1 MGSWQE
7 LRKNLLKEYYP
18 SEKEIDR
25 VSQVYSRVSGRI
37 EELSDLDTELVGSSS
52 RNTFVSGLGDID
64 IFLMFPHEVESSK
77 LEEEGVRVGKEV
89 FESFG
94 AEHHVEYSEHPYVQ
108 GRLDGVDVEVVPCHD
123 VEKGRVKSSVDRSP
137 HHARWM
143 RDNLTEQQREDVVLL
158 KQMLDSAGLYG
169 SSLKT
174 RGFSGYLCELLVHHY
189 GGLRSLLQNSRDW
202 SRNMRVDPA
211 EVDTGHEFESG
222 FVVIDPVDPER
233 NVAAV
238 LSEDN
243 LARFML
249 LASDFE
255 TDPSIRFFEEP
266 DRQPDRLAVK
276 KEIERRREVLALEL
290 DVPDKPED
298 VLYPQMRRLQ
308 SKLVSTLEDEDFR
321 VFESGFHLNEKA
333 RLVVE
338 VDPGRTGVENQRGPS
353 VFHDSDHVEAF
364 RNTHD
369 DLYVEDARLMA
380 RRGRELTDVRQV
392 IKEFTESDSNGV
404 PDGLDSR
411 LRRMCFVDPKS
422 GGEDWFKFLE
432 ELFHLEN
439 RWEK

>member
-1 MGSWQE
+1 MD
-7 LRKNLLKEYYP
+7 KYYP

-25 VSQVYSRVSGRI
+25 ISQVYSQISSRVGEVSN
-37 EELSDLDTELVGSSS
+37 LDTELVGSSS

-64 IFLMFPHEVESSK
+64 VFLMFPREVESSE
-77 LEEEGVRVGKEV
+77 LEKRGVAVGEEV

-94 AEHHVEYSEHPYVQ
+94 VEHHVEYSEHPYVQ
-108 GRLDGVDVEVVPCHD
+108 GRLDGLDVEIVPCHD
-123 VEKGRVKSSVDRSP
+123 VESGVVKSSVDRSP
-137 HHARWM
+137 HHSRWM
-143 RDNLTEQQREDVVLL
+143 RDNLTELQKEDIVLL

-174 RGFSGYLCELLVHHY
+174 RGFSGYLCELLVHQY
-189 GGLRSLLQNSRDW
+189 GDLRSLLQGSQDW
-202 SRNMRVDPA
+202 SREMRTDPA
-211 EVDTGHEFESG
+211 GVDTGHGFESE

-255 TDPSIRFFEEP
+255 RGPSAEFFEKD
-266 DRQPDRLAVK
+266 DREPDRLAVR
-276 KEIERRREVLALEL
+276 KEIERRREVLVLEF

-298 VLYPQMRRLQ
+298 VLHPQMRRLQ
-308 SKLVSTLEDEDFR
+308 SKLVSVLEREEFR
-321 VFESGFHLNEKA
+321 VFESGFYIEDRA
-333 RLVVE
+333 RLVME
-338 VDPGRTGVENQRGPS
+338 VDPDRTGAGSQRGPS

-364 RNTHD
+364 RDSHGQ
-369 DLYVEDARLMA
+369 LYVEDSRLMA
-380 RRGRELTDVRQV
+380 REERELTDVRQV
-392 IKEFTESDSNGV
+392 IKRFTESDSNGV

-411 LRRMCFVDPKS
+411 LRHMCFVDPKS

-439 RWEK
+439 RWET